1 MRTRRSAAVYEF
13 SDRLIVIADHL
24 TEAGFWRAGL
34 PVVRLLTADDV
45 VGQAVQRALT
55 EAPGPHPRYSL
66 EGVRA
71 GASRAGV
78 RRRVSLLGS
87 V

>member
-1 MRTRRSAAVYEF
+1 MVYEF
-13 SDRLIVIADHL
+13 PDRLIVIADHL

-34 PVVRLLTADDV
+34 PVVRLPTSAVDDV

-55 EAPGPHPRYSL
+55 EAPASIPATPWKEY
-66 EGVRA
+66 A
-71 GASRAGV
+71 PGASLVGV